1 MLDYIKEFSYHT
13 GWRSRSQR
21 PGRHKSN
28 QRGMGMEFRGHATLL
43 SYPDPR
49 RIDIRQ
55 TIRDPLEQ
63 IHVRIFNQ
71 KSATPVFALC
81 DLSGSMQYGTTHS
94 KLHTAAAIARSIAQ
108 SATHNGDPVGF
119 IGFDD
124 NLREDWLCTLSS
136 RPHAILE
143 MANALEKHQ
152 PTEVG
157 SNALIHVARLL
168 PRERSLI
175 FLVSDYHMPIH
186 LLEESLILMARHH
199 IVPVILWDT
208 SEYADLPEFG
218 MTNLTDPETGQKRTL
233 FLRKDYREKI
243 MQSFVDRKKAIE
255 DVFLKFDMQ
264 PFFVENQFDADLLT
278 EYFHQ
283 YVAA

>member
-1 MLDYIKEFSYHT
+1 
-13 GWRSRSQR
+13 
-21 PGRHKSN
+21 
-28 QRGMGMEFRGHATLL
+28 
-43 SYPDPR
+43 
-49 RIDIRQ
+49 
-55 TIRDPLEQ
+55 
-63 IHVRIFNQ
+63 
-71 KSATPVFALC
+71 
-81 DLSGSMQYGTTHS
+81 
-94 KLHTAAAIARSIAQ
+94 
-108 SATHNGDPVGF
+108 
-119 IGFDD
+119 
-124 NLREDWLCTLSS
+124 
-136 RPHAILE
+136 
-143 MANALEKHQ
+143 
-152 PTEVG
+152 
-157 SNALIHVARLL
+157 VARLL

-175 FLVSDYHMPIH
+175 FLISDYHMPIA

-218 MTNLTDPETGQKRTL
+218 ITNLTDPETGQKRTL

-243 MQSFVDRKKAIE
+243 MQSFADRKKAIE